1 VGAAIRRLD
10 LSGRELT
17 CDHWSMLGRSRS
29 VRLFTVSGIRV
40 GVDVSWFIVL
50 FLMIYLLSGP
60 FRATLHSSDTVAYL
74 TTVISVLALFASI
87 IVHELGHALAAR
99 RHGVGV
105 ERIDLYLFGGLTL
118 MDREPQTPG
127 EDFTIAIAG
136 PIATAVV
143 ILVCIG
149 VDFAL
154 VGSHRLLD
162 AIELQANI
170 QITPVL
176 LALSWLIPV
185 NLLLLAFNLLPAFPL
200 DGGRIVRAAVWRMT
214 GERRRG
220 AAAAAR
226 LGQTLALLL
235 GAFGLYLLIGAGSFS
250 GLYLAGLAW
259 ILYSE
264 ARASLARA
272 AFEERVDGVRVLDI
286 MDAEPV
292 TISAELPASRA
303 LEEYFWRYRWPWFAV
318 VDVGGR
324 FAGIATESDVQR
336 AVDSGE
342 GWVLVG
348 SLVGTGSQTAGR
360 VGIDSPITA
369 LIGSEPLRRFG
380 AVMAVDSEGRLRG
393 VVTVE
398 QLRRALST
406 AFGA

>member
-1 VGAAIRRLD
+1 
-10 LSGRELT
+10 
-17 CDHWSMLGRSRS
+17 MLGRSRS

-74 TTVISVLALFASI
+74 TTVVSVLALFASI
-87 IVHELGHALAAR
+87 IVHELGHAVAAR
-99 RHGVGV
+99 RRGVGV

-118 MDREPQTPG
+118 MNREPETPG
-127 EDFTIAIAG
+127 EDFTIAVAG
-136 PIATAVV
+136 PLATAVV
-143 ILVCIG
+143 ILVCIAAG
-149 VDFAL
+149 LAL

-162 AIELQANI
+162 AIELQSNL

-200 DGGRIVRAAVWRMT
+200 DGGRIVRAAVWRVT

-220 AAAAAR
+220 MVAAAR
-226 LGQTLALLL
+226 LGQALALLL

-250 GLYLAGLAW
+250 GLYMAGLGW

-264 ARASLARA
+264 ARAAIARTSL
-272 AFEERVDGVRVLDI
+272 EERIDGVRVSDI
-286 MDAEPV
+286 MDSEPV
-292 TISAELPASRA
+292 TLPAELPASQA

-318 VDVGGR
+318 VDADGR
-324 FAGIATESDVQR
+324 FAGIAAETDVR
-336 AVDSGE
+336 HAVESGE
-342 GWVLVG
+342 GWVLAG
-348 SLVGTGSQTAGR
+348 SLVGAGSRTTGR
-360 VGIDSPITA
+360 VGVESPITA
-369 LIGSEPLRRFG
+369 LIGSEPLGRLG
-380 AVMAVDSEGRLRG
+380 AVMAVDSEGMLRG

-398 QLRRALST
+398 QLRRALSA
-406 AFGA
+406 AFSA